1 MLRAHRQTPK
11 AQACQL
17 FANSSLMHGD
27 AEALFDLAFQINAPP
42 AHNPIGFGVG
52 TRPNHFRQLL
62 LLCRAQ
68 QTGWIRRA
76 TVEQARHALRIVT
89 VGPIPQRLPIH
100 AAVFCRR
107 LAVNPIQNQGN
118 RQHPSRR
125 FPIPAPRRFLAK
137 LACGLVFAR
146 NPYCHQSLPCLD
158 ATESDHAAR
167 GNPLE
172 SNLGAVGIRQYL
184 EPLVEPVFHRDSYGY
199 RPERSAIDAI
209 RTARRRCWRFDW
221 VLDMD
226 IKGFFDTI
234 DHELLLK
241 AVRHHTDCRWVL
253 LYIERWLKAPVMME
267 GGSLVSQERGTPQGG
282 VISPLLANLFLHYA
296 FDKWMDRENP
306 QVPFERYADDI
317 ICHCRTEGEARRL
330 WRQVEDRLAECGLS
344 LHPQKTKIVYCKDTN
359 RKGSFPTVA
368 FDFLGYRF
376 QPRLAIWR
384 GGLFGVSYLPAAA
397 PKALKAFRRRVRNW
411 GLQRRSDKG
420 LTDLARM
427 FNRQIEGW
435 IGYFRCFYKSAL
447 YPTLRL
453 IDAHLVRWVMRKYK
467 RFKQRPRQARLW
479 LARIVKSTPGLF
491 AHWSLLYA
499 NG

>member
-1 MLRAHRQTPK
+1 MTEAKPFTIEKREVWEAFQHVDANQGASGIDGQTLESFGERLGPNLYKLWNRMSSGSYMPSPVRRVMIPK
-11 AQACQL
+11 ADGGQ
-17 FANSSLMHGD
+17 
-27 AEALFDLAFQINAPP
+27 
-42 AHNPIGFGVG
+42 
-52 TRPNHFRQLL
+52 RPLGIPTVTDRI
-62 LLCRAQ
+62 AQ
-68 QTGWIRRA
+68 E
-76 TVEQARHALRIVT
+76 VV
-89 VGPIPQRLPIH
+89 RL
-100 AAVFCRR
+100 
-107 LAVNPIQNQGN
+107 
-118 RQHPSRR
+118 
-125 FPIPAPRRFLAK
+125 
-137 LACGLVFAR
+137 
-146 NPYCHQSLPCLD
+146 
-158 ATESDHAAR
+158 
-167 GNPLE
+167 
-172 SNLGAVGIRQYL
+172 YL
-184 EPLVEPVFHRDSYGY
+184 QPLVEPAFHRDSYGY
-199 RPERSAIDAI
+199 RPGRSAIDAI
-209 RTARRRCWRFDW
+209 RTARQRCWRFDW

-234 DHELLLK
+234 DHELLLR

-267 GGSLVSQERGTPQGG
+267 DGSLVSQDCGTPQGG

-296 FDKWMDRENP
+296 FDKWMDRENRH
-306 QVPFERYADDI
+306 VPFERYADDI

-359 RKGSFPTVA
+359 RKGTFPTVA

-420 LTDLARM
+420 LNDLARM

-479 LARIVKSTPGLF
+479 LARLVKSTPGLF